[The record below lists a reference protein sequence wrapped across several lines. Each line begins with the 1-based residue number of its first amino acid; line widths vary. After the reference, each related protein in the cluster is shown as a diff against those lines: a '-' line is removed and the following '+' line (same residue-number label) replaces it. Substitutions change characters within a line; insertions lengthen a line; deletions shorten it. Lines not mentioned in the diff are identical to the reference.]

1 MNTLFVALAAGLLAL
16 ALWPLLQVLLRAQPA
31 NANAKASPATPRA
44 HLSLLHAERSQ
55 LDADRAAG
63 RISEGE
69 HAQAQAEL
77 ARRVLQETTQTE
89 PADTGAHHHRVTTGF
104 LLLAVP
110 ALAVGIYG
118 TLGQPGALRSGG
130 AASQQAE
137 GATLADVDAMV
148 RQMQQALEKKGSEGS
163 EPQDAQAWEML
174 ARSQASL
181 QRFAQASE
189 SYARAIALDPR
200 NPNLLA
206 DRADLVSLLQGP
218 GAATETS
225 QLVQRALAIDPRHPK
240 ALALA
245 GSVAYER
252 QDFATAES
260 YWLRARAVAPPGSGF
275 ADGLDRS
282 LEAARAGMQANAS
295 TKPAATTANA
305 TANATTTATAPAG
318 ISGQVEIAPALRNRL
333 QPGDT
338 LFIIARTPQGP
349 RLPLAVLR
357 VPATAGP
364 IDFTLTDAQAMAPD
378 HKLSGQTQV
387 VVEARVSRSG
397 NAMPQAGDLTG
408 RTAAMGNTARGV
420 RVVLDGV
427 VP

>member
-1 MNTLFVALAAGLLAL
+1 MNPLFVALAAGLLAL
-16 ALWPLLQVLLRAQPA
+16 ALWPLLQVLLRTPAQ
-31 NANAKASPATPRA
+31 AKASPATPRA

-63 RISEGE
+63 RISQSE

-77 ARRVLQETTQTE
+77 ARRVLQETTQVE
-89 PADTGAHHHRVTTGF
+89 PADTGAHHRRVTTGF

-252 QDFATAES
+252 QDFATAEG

-295 TKPAATTANA
+295 TKPAAT

-357 VPATAGP
+357 MPATAGP

-378 HKLSGQTQV
+378 HKLSGQPQV

>member
-1 MNTLFVALAAGLLAL
+1 MNLMFVALAAGVLAL
-16 ALWPLLQVLLRAQPA
+16 ALWPLFQVLLRNRPA
-31 NANAKASPATPRA
+31 HAAANPGAPRA
-44 HLSLLHAERSQ
+44 HLSLLHAERTQ

-63 RISEGE
+63 RISDSE

-77 ARRVLQETTQTE
+77 ARRVLQESTQAE
-89 PADTGAHHHRVTTGF
+89 PAHTGAHHRMVTTGF

-130 AASQQAE
+130 AASQGAE

-148 RQMQQALEKKGSEGS
+148 RQMQQALEKRGADSS

-252 QDFATAES
+252 QDFATAEG

-295 TKPAATTANA
+295 ATPAAIPKTSAA
-305 TANATTTATAPAG
+305 APAS
-318 ISGQVEIAPALRNRL
+318 ISGQVDIAPALRERL
-333 QPGDT
+333 QAGDT

-357 VPATAGP
+357 LPATAGP
-364 IDFTLTDAQAMAPD
+364 IAFTLTDAQAMAPD

-408 RTAAMGNTARGV
+408 RTAALGNTARGV
-420 RVVLDGV
+420 RVVVDGV